1 MALIGNKGD
10 TPDEQVDTVKEFHEA
25 EKNILWKQDPMQALK
40 YEAVESRKKWNFI
53 SRFTITLLIVLTFL
67 FLVWLLFYAELPQDS
82 RDLINIM
89 VGAYVAVLAK
99 STDYWFKDKD
109 DPEHKETADMNGN
122 GNGNGNGEASPE

>member
-1 MALIGNKGD
+1 MS
-10 TPDEQVDTVKEFHEA
+10 
-25 EKNILWKQDPMQALK
+25 EKI
-40 YEAVESRKKWNFI
+40 EGRKRLNFGA
-53 SRFTITLLIVLTFL
+53 RFIITMFIVSTFL
-67 FLVWLLFYAELPQDS
+67 VLVWLLFYAELPQDS

-122 GNGNGNGEASPE
+122 GNGNGEAPQE